1 MLIPPP
7 LPKKKPSPSKRE
19 KRWVSIAIR
28 AESYALLQQLC
39 ANQQKPM
46 GEVLMELINA
56 AYTGQAVIQPEQEK
70 QNVQEHPV
78 PNESRFRSRY

>member
-7 LPKKKPSPSKRE
+7 VPKKKPSPSKRE

-56 AYTGQAVIQPEQEK
+56 AYHNQPIQENDHVYEHAVPDTPR
-70 QNVQEHPV
+70 H
-78 PNESRFRSRY
+78 RSRY

>member
-7 LPKKKPSPSKRE
+7 VPKKKPSPSKRE

-56 AYTGQAVIQPEQEK
+56 AYHNQPIQE
-70 QNVQEHPV
+70 NDHVHEHTV
-78 PNESRFRSRY
+78 PDAPRHRSRY

>member
-7 LPKKKPSPSKRE
+7 VPKKKPSPSKRE
-19 KRWVSIAIR
+19 KRWVSIAVR

-46 GEVLMELINA
+46 GEVLMGLIDA
-56 AYTGQAVIQPEQEK
+56 AYHNQPIQEK
-70 QNVQEHPV
+70 SDVRENTV
-78 PNESRFRSRY
+78 PNENRFRSRY

>member
-7 LPKKKPSPSKRE
+7 VIKKKPSPSKRE

-39 ANQQKPM
+39 SNQEKSM
-46 GEVLMELINA
+46 GEVLMALISNA
-56 AYTGQAVIQPEQEK
+56 YHGQPEVNPRQEK
-70 QNVQEHPV
+70 DDVTEYPV
-78 PNESRFRSRY
+78 PDQVRHRSRY